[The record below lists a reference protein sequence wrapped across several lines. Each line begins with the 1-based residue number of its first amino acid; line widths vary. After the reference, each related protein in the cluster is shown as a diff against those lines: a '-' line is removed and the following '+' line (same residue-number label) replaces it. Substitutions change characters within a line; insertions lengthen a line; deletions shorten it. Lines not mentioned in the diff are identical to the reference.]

1 MAKDGGKKQKK
12 KSIKKAKTKAEASVA
27 SPKGSP
33 QASLTGEG
41 SLAAAAPEVE
51 AEASR
56 ESTPASREST
66 PASTPQRSRTPEST
80 EAAAVHENWE
90 TLTVTLDGRKIPL
103 QVPRH
108 LKGNQRRDAFLTENV
123 AVLLFT
129 AAALRDLARQY
140 AEAHEEDALTAH
152 LLRVATQ
159 TAQLNAAPS
168 PASSEVASGSLVA
181 HATRESVITVALQ
194 AIKPLELSGK
204 NNDPRVI
211 HSWLQDLG
219 RALKRFSTMYIS
231 AAWPKAMCGFA
242 LLRLRG
248 SLATVMS
255 EYVDSTEGL
264 TWKMFCD
271 KVLKEFSP
279 LDHQV
284 KSIMSEVLAPC
295 PTAHNGVIATQI
307 TQFKAGL
314 LNTLGAEVIASLEA
328 RNPAFM
334 CALVRHGLAASYPGA
349 LAKIV
354 KSEHLVKYLASVEA
368 AKATTGDEPAAPTG
382 IPPWLKD
389 LEILQ
394 RTVENNATVKGNC
407 VVAACSTCGG
417 DHPRH
422 KGGQLNCKLPASAG
436 ARARDTIRVQAN
448 KRWQDMDKRA
458 KTLSHPQQS
467 EFRRRRDQFVDKLA
481 AISDERP
488 VEDSDW
494 VKPDQGM
501 ANTLKSY
508 MSQKPKAGG
517 KGPGG
522 GRSAKRKSQAP
533 AASELAAAIS
543 AAVVAG
549 ISAEKKKKKK
559 KSSKDT
565 D

>member
-1 MAKDGGKKQKK
+1 MGGNEDERTRK
-12 KSIKKAKTKAEASVA
+12 KSVKKAAKAKAKAKAKASVA

-41 SLAAAAPEVE
+41 SPAAAAPEVE
-51 AEASR
+51 AKASR
-56 ESTPASREST
+56 ESTP
-66 PASTPQRSRTPEST
+66 QHSRTPEVP

-90 TLTVTLDGRKIPL
+90 VLTAKLDGRKIPL
-103 QVPRH
+103 QVPLH
-108 LKGNQRRDAFLTENV
+108 LKGNQRRDAFLTKNF
-123 AVLLFT
+123 AVPLFT

-181 HATRESVITVALQ
+181 RATRESVITVALQ
-194 AIKPLELSGK
+194 AIKSLELSGK

-211 HSWLQDLG
+211 HSWLQDLE
-219 RALKRFSTMYIS
+219 RALKRFSTMFIS
-231 AAWPKAMCGFA
+231 DDWPKTMCGFA

-255 EYVDSTEGL
+255 EHVDVTEGL

-314 LNTLGAEVIASLEA
+314 FNTLGAEVIASLET

-334 CALVRHGLAASYPGA
+334 CALVRHGLAASCPGA

-354 KSEHLVKYLASVEA
+354 KSDHLVKYLASVEA
-368 AKATTGDEPAAPTG
+368 AKATSGDESATPTG
-382 IPPWLKD
+382 TQPWLKD

-394 RTVENNATVKGNC
+394 RTVENNVAVKGNC
-407 VVAACSTCGG
+407 IVVACSTCGG
-417 DHPRH
+417 DHHRH
-422 KGGQLNCKLPASAG
+422 RGGKPNCKLPAAAG
-436 ARARDTIRVQAN
+436 ARARDTIRGQAA
-448 KRWQDMDKRA
+448 KRWQDMDQRS
-458 KTLSHPQQS
+458 KTLSHPQQN
-467 EFRRRRDQFVDKLA
+467 EHQKRRNQFVDKLA
-481 AISDERP
+481 AISDTRT
-488 VEDSDW
+488 VEESDW
-494 VKPDQGM
+494 VNPDQRM
-501 ANTLKSY
+501 ANTLQSY
-508 MSQKPKAGG
+508 MSQKPKASG
-517 KGPGG
+517 KGSGG
-522 GRSAKRKSQAP
+522 ARSAKRKSQG
-533 AASELAAAIS
+533 STNNELAKAIS

-559 KSSKDT
+559 KSSKDSE
-565 D
+565 